1 MIIKINTLEDANE
14 LARLCEKYEEDIDL
28 VVGRYI
34 IDGKSYL
41 GILSIGFDKNIKVIM
56 HTNNYKRI
64 DNFYTKL
71 KKWEVEEK

>member
-71 KKWEVEEK
+71 KKWEVEK